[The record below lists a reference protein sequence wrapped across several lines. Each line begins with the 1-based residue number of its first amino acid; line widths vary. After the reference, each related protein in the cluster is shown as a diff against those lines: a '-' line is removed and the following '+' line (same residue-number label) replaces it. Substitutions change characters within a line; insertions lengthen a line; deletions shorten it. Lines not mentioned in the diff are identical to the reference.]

1 MINESAAQIASGST
15 ANETAA
21 DNEKNPIEGTRAD
34 SVSKS
39 NMTRCGYTC
48 LSRTGNVAPK
58 LAPKDRKSRTE
69 ELLCHLLT
77 FSYALSYEMA
87 RYLDTLTFF
96 GKEYA
101 DNAADAWGW
110 QIDQEVVDRYV
121 SEARAIS
128 AKYKAE

>member
-1 MINESAAQIASGST
+1 
-15 ANETAA
+15 
-21 DNEKNPIEGTRAD
+21 
-34 SVSKS
+34 
-39 NMTRCGYTC
+39 
-48 LSRTGNVAPK
+48 
-58 LAPKDRKSRTE
+58 
-69 ELLCHLLT
+69 
-77 FSYALSYEMA
+77 MA